1 MTNSLILR
9 TGVATTDEN
18 VSSSM
23 LVALSVR
30 FYQIIFIKSTMK
42 V

>member
-18 VSSSM
+18 VSYFDVS
-23 LVALSVR
+23 ALSVR